1 MRQLYGPAIG
11 GMLVLGMMAA
21 GGAASA
27 QEPTGADERVIE
39 VLGVG
44 EVRVVPDEAQIS
56 FAVETFAETAQAAG
70 AENARIMERVIAA
83 LVAAGVPRDDL
94 ETQNYSLHPE
104 YIHEERA
111 AEPRIRG
118 YRASN
123 QMVLT
128 TRELDRIGALIDV
141 ALAAGANRMNGVGF
155 SVSDVDAATAAALTQ
170 AVARA
175 RESARTIANALGVE
189 LGQVVRASTSTAPP
203 PPAVRMERMDVAMAA
218 AAPVTPI
225 SPGEQTVRATV
236 SLTFAID

>member
-1 MRQLYGPAIG
+1 MKERYGRGIR

-21 GGAASA
+21 TAGAVSA
-27 QEPTGADERVIE
+27 QELKGPAERVIE
-39 VLGVG
+39 VVGVG

-70 AENARIMERVIAA
+70 AENARMMERVIAA

-104 YIHEERA
+104 YIQDERA

-123 QMVLT
+123 RMALT
-128 TRELDRIGALIDV
+128 TRDLDRVGALIDI
-141 ALAAGANRMNGVGF
+141 ALGAGANRMDGIGF

-189 LGQVVRASTSTAPP
+189 LGPVVRASTSTAPT
-203 PPAVRMERMDVAMAA
+203 PPAVRMERMDMAA
-218 AAPVTPI
+218 QAASVTPI

-236 SLTFAID
+236 TLSFGID